1 MAVVGWGSVASF
13 VTRQSLRRAAA
24 AAALLWLA
32 SCGRDPYVAPTYGR
46 IDEWRTEQHLDRTT
60 GAPVSNSVILTRK
73 VSTGSMLIAPPA
85 RMQLIC
91 FKEQPAV
98 VFAFNFKIGSTRNA
112 EVAYRFDNNP
122 GHQPRGRIVERY
134 QALILQDPNDV
145 AQFVKELAGSETLYL
160 RIRPITSPRTSA
172 EFLVAG
178 AGPMIEAA
186 YRTCPFNVAIARRNA
201 TELMQEKDD

>member
-85 RMQLIC
+85 LSFIWGRRSYVWVEIALGPGRRRGGEG
-91 FKEQPAV
+91 KPR
-98 VFAFNFKIGSTRNA
+98 AF
-112 EVAYRFDNNP
+112 
-122 GHQPRGRIVERY
+122 
-134 QALILQDPNDV
+134 
-145 AQFVKELAGSETLYL
+145 
-160 RIRPITSPRTSA
+160 
-172 EFLVAG
+172 
-178 AGPMIEAA
+178 
-186 YRTCPFNVAIARRNA
+186 CP
-201 TELMQEKDD
+201 